1 MNMISFRALLFIL
14 SLAVGPAFAAD
25 RLVSIIAPSEAR
37 PGSSVHVSVSA
48 GTDALDGEGVGF
60 LHAEYS
66 IDGGNTWNGICFE
79 EKGGSMLERAA
90 DFSVGA
96 AGSKAVVRVRA
107 AFRGGKA
114 GDVDFKGEPIKWEET
129 WSNWRTPPAKFAI
142 IYVR

>member
-1 MNMISFRALLFIL
+1 MKSISTRMLLLII
-14 SLAVGPAFAAD
+14 SLAVGRAYAAD
-25 RLVSIIAPSEAR
+25 RLVTIVAPTEAK
-37 PGSSVHVSVSA
+37 PGSSVHVYVLAS
-48 GTDALDGEGVGF
+48 TDALDGEAVGF

-66 IDGGNTWNGICFE
+66 IDGGNTWVGICFE
-79 EKGGSMLERAA
+79 EKGGGMLERAA

-114 GDVDFKGEPIKWEET
+114 GDVDFKGGPIKWGET